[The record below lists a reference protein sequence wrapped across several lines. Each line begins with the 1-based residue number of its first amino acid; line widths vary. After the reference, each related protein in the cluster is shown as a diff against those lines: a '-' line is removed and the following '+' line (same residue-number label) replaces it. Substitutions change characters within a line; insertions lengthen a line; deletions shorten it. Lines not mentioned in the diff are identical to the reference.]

1 MVRPSTIARLPQEL
15 ADLCH
20 RLIREGKT
28 IHEITDKLNEL
39 DADVSKSAVGRYVKS
54 AREQMTRFREAQA
67 VAGRWVAELG
77 ENSKG
82 DVATLCQ
89 QMLTGIAY
97 QTLDQVA
104 QQQLDGTAPD
114 GKPAKPVKAMD
125 LMLFAKA
132 LESLESSSKRS
143 IERRE
148 KIERAVL
155 ERQAKAAEKTA
166 RANGLSNDQWEA
178 IRKKFLGIRD
188 DDDDGGIAA

>member
-1 MVRPSTIARLPQEL
+1 MASRSTIERLPQEVL
-15 ADLCH
+15 DVCH

-28 IHEITDKLNEL
+28 IIEITDKLNEL
-39 DADVSKSAVGRYVKS
+39 DADVSKSAVGRYVQS
-54 AREQMTRFREAQA
+54 SRAQMKRFREAQE

-77 ENSKG
+77 ENAKG

-89 QMLTGIAY
+89 QMLTGIAF

-104 QQQLDGTAPD
+104 QQQLDGDGAD
-114 GKPAKPVKAMD
+114 GKPAKAIKAMD

-148 KIERAVL
+148 KIERAAI
-155 ERQAKAAEKTA
+155 ERAAKKVGEVGASAGISQASIE
-166 RANGLSNDQWEA
+166 RIQQEL
-178 IRKKFLGIRD
+178 RLL
-188 DDDDGGIAA
+188 